1 VAFFIDEG
9 SMVEIT
15 LLFLA
20 PKFLKV
26 KHFLFPINLPREEAI
41 SPRLKNQELHPSQ
54 FD

>member
-1 VAFFIDEG
+1 
-9 SMVEIT
+9 MVEKT

-26 KHFLFPINLPREEAI
+26 KHFLFLVNLLREEAI
-41 SPRLKNQELHPSQ
+41 SPRLENQELHLSQ